1 MKHPDLSY
9 FPAGTASIL
18 VLITG
23 ITVMTDMSTELMKAV
38 NFDPLIYSIIT
49 MGVGL
54 IIVVWFIHEV
64 RLSYHSREPI

>member
-9 FPAGTASIL
+9 FPTGTASIL

-23 ITVMTDMSTELMKAV
+23 ITVMTDMSTELMKAI

-49 MGVGL
+49 MIVGL
-54 IIVVWFIHEV
+54 IFVVWFIHEI
-64 RLSYHSREPI
+64 RLSYTPRSI

>member
-9 FPAGTASIL
+9 FPTGTASIL

-23 ITVMTDMSTELMKAV
+23 ITVMTDMSTELMKAI

-49 MGVGL
+49 MIFGL
-54 IIVVWFIHEV
+54 IFVVWFIHEI
-64 RLSYHSREPI
+64 RLSYTPRSI